1 MTKKDDEKKA
11 RILIVDDHPVV
22 RYGLTQLIQ
31 DEPDL
36 AVCGEAADAGK
47 ALELV
52 QTLKPDLVLIDISLK
67 GAGGME
73 LIKAI
78 KTQNKWVKMLV
89 HSMHDESLFAERA
102 LHAGALGYVNKEEAQ
117 DKIIEAIRQVLRG
130 HIYLSGRMTER
141 MMQRVMTG
149 KGKIEESPIS
159 SLSDRELEVFE
170 LIGKGLST
178 REIADKLHLSVKTVE
193 TYRDHI
199 KTKLG
204 LDNNTELI
212 RQAILWTFEQS

>member
-1 MTKKDDEKKA
+1 MTKHYDGKKA

-36 AVCGEAADAGK
+36 EVCGQAADAEK
-47 ALELV
+47 ALEMV
-52 QTLKPDLVLIDISLK
+52 RTLKPDLSLIDISLK
-67 GAGGME
+67 GTSGME

-78 KTQNKWVKMLV
+78 KTQDKWGKMLV

-102 LHAGALGYVNKEEAQ
+102 IHAGALGYIHKQEAP

-130 HIYLSGRMTER
+130 QVYLSARMTER
-141 MMQRVMTG
+141 MMQRVMGG
-149 KGKIEESPIS
+149 KGKVEESPILT
-159 SLSDRELEVFE
+159 LSDRELEVFE
-170 LIGKGLST
+170 QIGKGLST

-199 KTKLG
+199 KAKLA
-204 LDNNTELI
+204 LDNSTELM
-212 RQAILWTFEQS
+212 RQAMLWTFDQS

>member
-1 MTKKDDEKKA
+1 VTKQDDEKKA